1 MALNREVWIKDVQE
15 NFYPDNSFAAKSVDD
30 SAYVKDHTVHI
41 PNAGAASKVVV
52 NRSQKPA
59 SVTSRNDNE
68 LTYDIDELTTDPIY
82 IPNIDTVELSYD
94 KRQSVIANDRQQLQT
109 EAAQTLLYRWAGA
122 LKTVVTTTGTAK
134 EAHTSDTATGY
145 RKGIV
150 KADIQ
155 KLNVRFN
162 IDNVPQEGRYIL
174 LDAVMYAQL
183 LDDLTDKEL
192 SAFLNSANAQ
202 KGILGQLYGFSI
214 MMRSSVLRTK
224 IQSNKPVVLP
234 WSENA
239 VATECAAGLAWQE
252 NCVSRALGEIK
263 MFDRTDDPTYYG
275 DIYSFLLRTGG
286 SPRRYD
292 KKGIALIVQDQAAD
306 PNT

>member
-1 MALNREVWIKDVQE
+1 MALNREVWIKDIQE
-15 NFYPDNSFAAKSVDD
+15 NFFPDNSFAAKSVDD
-30 SAYVKDHTVHI
+30 SAYVKDHSVHV
-41 PNAGAASKVVV
+41 PNAGAPSNVVI

-59 SVTSRNDNE
+59 SVTSRNDND
-68 LTYDIDELTTDPIY
+68 LVYDIDELTTDPIY

-94 KRQSVIANDRQQLQT
+94 KRQSVISNDREQLQT
-109 EAAQTLLYRWAGA
+109 EAAQNLLYRWGA
-122 LKTVVTTTGTAK
+122 TPTVVITTGVAK
-134 EAHTSDTATGY
+134 EAHTSTTATGY

-155 KLNVRFN
+155 KINTQFN
-162 IDNVPQEGRYIL
+162 IDNVPQDGRYIL
-174 LDAVMYAQL
+174 LDAVMYNQL

-202 KGILGQLYGFSI
+202 KGILGQLYSFNF

-224 IQSNKPVVLP
+224 ITNSKPVVLP
-234 WSENA
+234 WSSNA

-252 NCVSRALGEIK
+252 KCVSRAIGDIK
-263 MFDRTDDPTYYG
+263 MFDKENDPTYYG
-275 DIYSFLLRTGG
+275 DIYSFLVRAGG

-292 KKGIALIVQDQAAD
+292 KKGVTLIVQAQAQD